1 MAGRVGEFAI
11 ENKIYGRRKCKGK
24 GLSMTFGLKF
34 LKVVDGHPRSLH

>member
-11 ENKIYGRRKCKGK
+11 ENKIYVSRKWKGK